1 MRVVAE
7 DLGVAPS
14 QLSRI
19 ERGQRG
25 LGEGLPERIANYYG
39 VSADVVALAEGRVP
53 EDVLLILAEHPD
65 ELERLRAKYQGKSSG
80 SQGRQSNT
88 AKWPGEPDE

>member
-1 MRVVAE
+1 MVAE
-7 DLGVAPS
+7 ELGVAPS

-25 LGEGLPERIANYYG
+25 LGEGLPERIADYYG

-53 EDVLLILAEHPD
+53 EDVLLILTAHPD
-65 ELERLRAKYQGKSSG
+65 ELERLRAKYQGKSPGGQSG
-80 SQGRQSNT
+80 QGSADQ
-88 AKWPGEPDE
+88 WPGEPNE

>member
-1 MRVVAE
+1 M
-7 DLGVAPS
+7 APS

-25 LGEGLPERIANYYG
+25 LGEGLPERIADYYG

-65 ELERLRAKYQGKSSG
+65 ELERLRAKYQGKPSGGQSSSRNSAG
-80 SQGRQSNT
+80 SATGQ
-88 AKWPGEPDE
+88 PGDADE